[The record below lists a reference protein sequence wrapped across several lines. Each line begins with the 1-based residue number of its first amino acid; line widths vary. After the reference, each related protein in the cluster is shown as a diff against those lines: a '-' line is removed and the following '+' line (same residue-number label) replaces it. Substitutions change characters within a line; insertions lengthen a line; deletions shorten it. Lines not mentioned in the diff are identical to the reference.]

1 MTSQLPPG
9 APTES
14 SPLASIS
21 ALRES
26 EERFRS
32 ADDYAAIGMAITSPD
47 ERWMRLNRAFC
58 AVTGYT
64 EDELIGDTFR
74 RITHPDDLAR
84 DLERR
89 QRMLDGELDRCRVEK
104 RLLHKDGHWVW
115 VELNVV
121 VVRDA
126 LGAPLHFIAQF
137 QDITERRRAE
147 AALRESEARYER
159 IAANVPGIVYQFIY
173 LPDGGKR
180 FTFVSEGAR
189 ALCGVAPEA
198 ILRDPNALFGLI
210 HPEDLPGMHAS
221 GQAAVAAL
229 RPWRWEGR
237 LLLPTGEQRWVQ
249 AASHN
254 ARQPDGS
261 VLADGLIMDITEQR
275 QAAARLEESE
285 QRYRSLFDHHPDA
298 VFSTDTEG
306 RYTSANPACETISGY
321 SPEELIGQPYAPF
334 IAPNQLAKG
343 YEHLDSALAGRAKR
357 SELAIAH
364 KSGRHVELDVTSIPI
379 IVGGKVVGVFGI
391 ARDLTA
397 QRALEAQLRQSQKME
412 AVGQLA
418 GGVAHDFNNILTAI
432 AGFAEFLQDEFEP
445 GDPRREDV
453 GEILKGAHRAASLT
467 AQLLAFSRKQ
477 VLRSEVLDLNQVM
490 TEMTAMLRPLLG
502 SSLHLVTL
510 PAHRAVPVLA
520 DRTQLEQV
528 IMNLAVNARDAMQG
542 DGTLSIEICISPAE
556 PGAPQRATLIVSD
569 TGAGMSPE
577 VVARIFEPFFTTK
590 PAGRG
595 SGLGLATVH
604 GIVQQSGGTIS
615 VESRPGE
622 GTSFTITLPLASGS
636 RTRPITGEM
645 QALRDPRGGESD
657 RTAGTVLIAED
668 EEAVRAIAQR
678 LLERAGYRVLTA
690 RHGADALRVLEQAG
704 GTVDVLLSDV
714 VMPEMGGVELAARA
728 TEMIPGLPVVLMS
741 GYTDNDLG
749 PINEEGMVAGF
760 ISKPFTSETLLETV
774 KAAVRSGYIAS

>member
-1 MTSQLPPG
+1 MTSQRPPD
-9 APTES
+9 APTAHL
-14 SPLASIS
+14 PIATIS

-32 ADDYAAIGMAITSPD
+32 AFDYAAIGMTITSTD
-47 ERWMRLNRAFC
+47 ERWIRVNRAFC
-58 AVTGYT
+58 DIIGYT
-64 EDELIGDTFR
+64 EDELIGNTFR
-74 RITHPDDLAR
+74 PITDPDDLAR

-104 RLLHKDGHWVW
+104 RLLHKEGHWVW

-189 ALCGVAPEA
+189 TLCGVAPEA
-198 ILRDPNALFGLI
+198 ILRDPDALFGLI
-210 HPEDLPGMHAS
+210 HPEDRPGMHAS

-237 LLLPTGEQRWVQ
+237 LVLSTGEQRWVQ
-249 AASHN
+249 AASRN

-261 VLADGLIMDITEQR
+261 VLADGLIMDIT
-275 QAAARLEESE
+275 AR
-285 QRYRSLFDHHPDA
+285 R
-298 VFSTDTEG
+298 T
-306 RYTSANPACETISGY
+306 
-321 SPEELIGQPYAPF
+321 
-334 IAPNQLAKG
+334 
-343 YEHLDSALAGRAKR
+343 
-357 SELAIAH
+357 
-364 KSGRHVELDVTSIPI
+364 
-379 IVGGKVVGVFGI
+379 
-391 ARDLTA
+391 
-397 QRALEAQLRQSQKME
+397 LEAQLRQSQKME

-432 AGFAEFLQDEFEP
+432 AGFAEFLQDEFAP
-445 GDPRREDV
+445 NDPRREDV

-477 VLRSEVLDLNQVM
+477 VLRSEVLDLNKVVTQM
-490 TEMTAMLRPLLG
+490 TTMLRPLLG
-502 SSLHLVTL
+502 ASLHLVTL

-542 DGTLSIEICISPAE
+542 DGTLTIEIGIASAE
-556 PGAPQRATLIVSD
+556 SGAPQRATLIVSD

-645 QALRDPRGGESD
+645 QALRDPRGGESS
-657 RTAGTVLIAED
+657 RPAGTVLIAED

-728 TEMIPGLPVVLMS
+728 AGMIPGLPVVLMS

-760 ISKPFTSETLLETV
+760 ISKPFTSEALLETV
-774 KAAVRSGYIAS
+774 KAAVRAG

>member
-1 MTSQLPPG
+1 MTSLEG
-9 APTES
+9 
-14 SPLASIS
+14 
-21 ALRES
+21 
-26 EERFRS
+26 
-32 ADDYAAIGMAITSPD
+32 
-47 ERWMRLNRAFC
+47 RWIRVNRAFRDII
-58 AVTGYT
+58 GYS
-64 EDELIGDTFR
+64 EHELIGDTFR
-74 RITHPDDLAR
+74 PITHPDDLAS

-115 VELNVV
+115 AELNVA

-126 LGAPLHFIAQF
+126 DGAPLHFIAQC
-137 QDITERRRAE
+137 QDVTEARRAE

-198 ILRDPNALFGLI
+198 IVQDPNALFGLV
-210 HPEDLPGMHAS
+210 HPEDRPGMHAT

-229 RPWRWEGR
+229 RPWTWEGR
-237 LLLPTGEQRWVQ
+237 LLLPTGEQRWVR
-249 AASHN
+249 AASRN

-261 VLADGLIMDITEQR
+261 VLADGLIMDI
-275 QAAARLEESE
+275 
-285 QRYRSLFDHHPDA
+285 
-298 VFSTDTEG
+298 
-306 RYTSANPACETISGY
+306 
-321 SPEELIGQPYAPF
+321 
-334 IAPNQLAKG
+334 
-343 YEHLDSALAGRAKR
+343 
-357 SELAIAH
+357 
-364 KSGRHVELDVTSIPI
+364 
-379 IVGGKVVGVFGI
+379 
-391 ARDLTA
+391 TA

-453 GEILKGAHRAASLT
+453 GEILRGARRAASLT

-477 VLRSEVLDLNQVM
+477 VLRSEVLDLNQVV
-490 TEMTAMLRPLLG
+490 TAVTTMLRPLLG

-510 PAHRAVPVLA
+510 PAPRAVPVLA

-528 IMNLAVNARDAMQG
+528 LMNLALNARDAMQG
-542 DGTLSIEICISPAE
+542 GGTLTIEIGISPAE
-556 PGAPQRATLIVSD
+556 PGVAQRATLVVSD
-569 TGAGMSPE
+569 TGVGMLPE
-577 VVARIFEPFFTTK
+577 VAARVFEPFFTTK
-590 PAGRG
+590 QPGQG

-604 GIVQQSGGTIS
+604 GIVQQSGGTIG

-622 GTSFTITLPLASGS
+622 GTTFTITLPLAAGS
-636 RTRPITGEM
+636 RVRPTTGEM
-645 QALRDPRGGESD
+645 DAIRDPKQGDGG
-657 RTAGTVLIAED
+657 RPAATVLIAED

-678 LLERAGYRVLTA
+678 ILEQAGYRVLTA
-690 RHGADALRVLEQAG
+690 RHGADALCVLDQAG
-704 GTVDVLLSDV
+704 ATVDLLLSDV

-728 TEMIPGLPVVLMS
+728 VEMIPGLPVVLMS

-749 PINEEGMVAGF
+749 PIDEEGIVAGF
-760 ISKPFTSETLLETV
+760 VSKPFTAHSLLETV
-774 KAAVRSGYIAS
+774 KAVRSG

>member
-1 MTSQLPPG
+1 MTSRFSAD
-9 APTES
+9 APS
-14 SPLASIS
+14 APSPLAHIS

-26 EERFRS
+26 EERFRG
-32 ADDYAAIGMAITSPD
+32 AFDYAAIGMAMTSPD
-47 ERWMRLNRAFC
+47 GRWIRVNRAFC
-58 AVTGYT
+58 DIIGYS

-74 RITHPDDLAR
+74 PITHPDDLAR

-89 QRMLDGELDRCRVEK
+89 QRMLDGQIDRCRVEK

-115 VELNVV
+115 AELYVV

-126 LGAPLHFIAQF
+126 DGAPLHFIAQC
-137 QDITERRRAE
+137 QDVTEARRAE

-173 LPDGGKR
+173 LPDGSKR

-198 ILRDPNALFGLI
+198 ILQDPNALFGLI
-210 HPEDLPGMHAS
+210 HPEDRPGMHAS

-229 RPWRWEGR
+229 RPWTWEGR

-249 AASHN
+249 AASRN

-261 VLADGLIMDITEQR
+261 VLADGLIMDITAQR
-275 QAAARLEESE
+275 TLEE
-285 QRYRSLFDHHPDA
+285 
-298 VFSTDTEG
+298 
-306 RYTSANPACETISGY
+306 
-321 SPEELIGQPYAPF
+321 
-334 IAPNQLAKG
+334 
-343 YEHLDSALAGRAKR
+343 
-357 SELAIAH
+357 
-364 KSGRHVELDVTSIPI
+364 
-379 IVGGKVVGVFGI
+379 
-391 ARDLTA
+391 
-397 QRALEAQLRQSQKME
+397 QLRQSQKME

-477 VLRSEVLDLNQVM
+477 VLRSEVLDLNQVV
-490 TEMTAMLRPLLG
+490 TEVTAMLRPLLG

-510 PAHRAVPVLA
+510 AAQRAVPVLA

-528 IMNLAVNARDAMQG
+528 LMNLALNARDAMQG
-542 DGTLSIEICISPAE
+542 GGTLTIEIGISPAE
-556 PGAPQRATLIVSD
+556 PGAAQRATLVVSD
-569 TGAGMSPE
+569 TGMGMSPE
-577 VVARIFEPFFTTK
+577 VAARVFEPFFTTK
-590 PAGRG
+590 PPGRG

-615 VESRPGE
+615 VESHPGE
-622 GTSFTITLPLASGS
+622 GTSFYITLPLAAGS
-636 RTRPITGEM
+636 RVRPITGEM
-645 QALRDPRGGESD
+645 YAIRDSKQGKGGRS
-657 RTAGTVLIAED
+657 AGTVLIAED

-690 RHGADALRVLEQAG
+690 RHGADALRVLAQEG
-704 GTVDVLLSDV
+704 DTVDLVLSDV
-714 VMPEMGGVELAARA
+714 VMPEMGGVELAAHA
-728 TEMIPGLPVVLMS
+728 AEMIPGLPVVLMS

-749 PINEEGMVAGF
+749 PIDEEGVVAGF
-760 ISKPFTSETLLETV
+760 ISKPFTASSLIETV
-774 KAAVRSGYIAS
+774 KAAVRSG

>member
-1 MTSQLPPG
+1 MTSRSSAD
-9 APTES
+9 APS
-14 SPLASIS
+14 APSPLADIS

-26 EERFRS
+26 EERFRG
-32 ADDYAAIGMAITSPD
+32 AFDYAAIGMAMTSPD
-47 ERWMRLNRAFC
+47 GRWIRVNRAFC
-58 AVTGYT
+58 DIIGYS

-74 RITHPDDLAR
+74 PITHPDDLAR

-89 QRMLDGELDRCRVEK
+89 QRMLDGQIDRCRVEK

-115 VELNVV
+115 AELYVV

-126 LGAPLHFIAQF
+126 DGAPLHFIAQC
-137 QDITERRRAE
+137 QDVTEARRAE

-173 LPDGGKR
+173 LPDGSKR

-198 ILRDPNALFGLI
+198 ILQDPNALFGLI
-210 HPEDLPGMHAS
+210 HPEDRPGMHAS

-229 RPWRWEGR
+229 RPWTWEGR

-249 AASHN
+249 AASRN

-261 VLADGLIMDITEQR
+261 VLADGLIMDITAQR
-275 QAAARLEESE
+275 TLEE
-285 QRYRSLFDHHPDA
+285 
-298 VFSTDTEG
+298 
-306 RYTSANPACETISGY
+306 
-321 SPEELIGQPYAPF
+321 
-334 IAPNQLAKG
+334 
-343 YEHLDSALAGRAKR
+343 
-357 SELAIAH
+357 
-364 KSGRHVELDVTSIPI
+364 
-379 IVGGKVVGVFGI
+379 
-391 ARDLTA
+391 
-397 QRALEAQLRQSQKME
+397 QLRQSQKME

-477 VLRSEVLDLNQVM
+477 VLRSEVLDLNQVV
-490 TEMTAMLRPLLG
+490 TEVTAMLRPLLG

-510 PAHRAVPVLA
+510 PAQRAVPVLA

-528 IMNLAVNARDAMQG
+528 LMNLALNARDAMQG
-542 DGTLSIEICISPAE
+542 GGTLTIEIGISPAE
-556 PGAPQRATLIVSD
+556 PGAAQRATLVVSD
-569 TGAGMSPE
+569 TGMGMSPE
-577 VVARIFEPFFTTK
+577 VAARVFEPFFTTK
-590 PAGRG
+590 PPGRG

-604 GIVQQSGGTIS
+604 GIVQHSGGTIS
-615 VESRPGE
+615 VESHPGE
-622 GTSFTITLPLASGS
+622 GTSFYITLPLAAGS
-636 RTRPITGEM
+636 RVRPITGEM
-645 QALRDPRGGESD
+645 YAIRDSKQGKGGRS
-657 RTAGTVLIAED
+657 AGTVLIAED

-690 RHGADALRVLEQAG
+690 RHGADALRVLAQEG
-704 GTVDVLLSDV
+704 DTVDLVLSDV
-714 VMPEMGGVELAARA
+714 VMPEMGGVELAAHA
-728 TEMIPGLPVVLMS
+728 AEMIPGLPVVLMS

-749 PINEEGMVAGF
+749 PIDEEGVVAGF
-760 ISKPFTSETLLETV
+760 ISKPFTASSLIETV
-774 KAAVRSGYIAS
+774 KAAVRSG

>member
-1 MTSQLPPG
+1 MEARRCPAFRWIVCFLRHGHRRSSTHDPDVCARIIALVHLHRPMTSQLPAGSPT
-9 APTES
+9 AP
-14 SPLASIS
+14 SPLATIS

-32 ADDYAAIGMAITSPD
+32 AFDYAAIGMAITSPE
-47 ERWMRLNRAFC
+47 ERWIRVNRAFC
-58 AVTGYT
+58 DIIGYT

-74 RITHPDDLAR
+74 TITHPDDLAR

-89 QRMLDGELDRCRVEK
+89 QRMLDGELDRCQVEK

-115 VELNVV
+115 AELNAV

-126 LGAPLHFIAQF
+126 GGAPLHFIAQF

-189 ALCGVAPEA
+189 TLCGVAPEA
-198 ILRDPNALFGLI
+198 ILRDPAALFDLV
-210 HPEDLPGMHAS
+210 HPEDRPGMHAS

-249 AASHN
+249 AASRN

-261 VLADGLIMDITEQR
+261 VLADGLIMDIT
-275 QAAARLEESE
+275 
-285 QRYRSLFDHHPDA
+285 
-298 VFSTDTEG
+298 
-306 RYTSANPACETISGY
+306 
-321 SPEELIGQPYAPF
+321 
-334 IAPNQLAKG
+334 
-343 YEHLDSALAGRAKR
+343 
-357 SELAIAH
+357 
-364 KSGRHVELDVTSIPI
+364 
-379 IVGGKVVGVFGI
+379 
-391 ARDLTA
+391 A
-397 QRALEAQLRQSQKME
+397 QRALEAQLRQAQKME

-432 AGFAEFLQDEFEP
+432 AGFAELLQEEFTP

-453 GEILKGAHRAASLT
+453 GEIIKGARRAASLT

-477 VLRSEVLDLNQVM
+477 VLRSEVLDLNQVVAQ
-490 TEMTAMLRPLLG
+490 MTAMLRPLLG
-502 SSLHLVTL
+502 SSLHLATL
-510 PAHRAVPVLA
+510 PAPRPVPVLA

-528 IMNLAVNARDAMQG
+528 LMNLALNARDAMQG
-542 DGTLSIEICISPAE
+542 GGTLTIETSLSPAE
-556 PGAPQRATLIVSD
+556 PSAPHGATLVVSD
-569 TGAGMSPE
+569 TGVGMSPE
-577 VVARIFEPFFTTK
+577 VAAHVFEPFFTTK
-590 PAGRG
+590 PPGQG

-615 VESRPGE
+615 VASRPGE
-622 GTSFTITLPLASGS
+622 GTSFTITLPQATAP
-636 RTRPITGEM
+636 RARPRTGET
-645 QALRDPRGGESD
+645 AAIRNVKERAEEGS
-657 RTAGTVLIAED
+657 AGTVLIVED

-678 LLERAGYRVLTA
+678 LLERGGYRVLTA
-690 RHGADALRVLEQAG
+690 RHGADALRVLARAG
-704 GTVDVLLSDV
+704 ATVDVLLSDV

-728 TEMIPGLPVVLMS
+728 TEMLPGLPVVLMS
-741 GYTDNDLG
+741 GYTDKDLG
-749 PINEEGMVAGF
+749 PIDEEAVFAGF
-760 ISKPFTSETLLETV
+760 VKKPFTADSLLEAV
-774 KAAVRSGYIAS
+774 KAAVRSG

>member
-9 APTES
+9 TQTAP
-14 SPLASIS
+14 SPLGTIS

-26 EERFRS
+26 EERSRS
-32 ADDYAAIGMAITSPD
+32 AFDFAAIGMAITSPD
-47 ERWMRLNRAFC
+47 ERWIRVNPAFC
-58 AVTGYT
+58 NIIGYT
-64 EDELIGDTFR
+64 EDELIGNTFR
-74 RITHPDDLAR
+74 PITHPDDLAR
-84 DLERR
+84 DLARR

-104 RLLHKDGHWVW
+104 RLLHKNGHWVW
-115 VELNVV
+115 AELNAV

-159 IAANVPGIVYQFIY
+159 IAANVPGIVYQFIH

-198 ILRDPNALFGLI
+198 IVRDPDALFGLI
-210 HPEDLPGMHAS
+210 HPEDRPGMHSS
-221 GQAAVAAL
+221 GQNAVAEL

-237 LLLPTGEQRWVQ
+237 LVLSTGEQRWVE
-249 AASHN
+249 AASRN

-261 VLADGLIMDITEQR
+261 VLADGLIMDIT
-275 QAAARLEESE
+275 ARRTLES
-285 QRYRSLFDHHPDA
+285 
-298 VFSTDTEG
+298 
-306 RYTSANPACETISGY
+306 
-321 SPEELIGQPYAPF
+321 
-334 IAPNQLAKG
+334 
-343 YEHLDSALAGRAKR
+343 
-357 SELAIAH
+357 
-364 KSGRHVELDVTSIPI
+364 
-379 IVGGKVVGVFGI
+379 
-391 ARDLTA
+391 
-397 QRALEAQLRQSQKME
+397 QLRQSQKME

-432 AGFAEFLQDEFEP
+432 AGFAEFLQDEFAP
-445 GDPRREDV
+445 GDPRREDL

-477 VLRSEVLDLNQVM
+477 VLRSEVLDLNQVV
-490 TEMTAMLRPLLG
+490 TQVTTMLRPLLG

-510 PAHRAVPVLA
+510 PAPRAVPVLA

-528 IMNLAVNARDAMQG
+528 LMNLALNARDAMQG
-542 DGTLSIEICISPAE
+542 GGTLTIEIGITPVE
-556 PGAPQRATLIVSD
+556 PGAPQRATLVVSD
-569 TGAGMSPE
+569 TGVGMPPE
-577 VVARIFEPFFTTK
+577 VEARIFEPFFTTK
-590 PAGRG
+590 APGHG

-604 GIVQQSGGTIS
+604 GIVKQSGGTID
-615 VESRPGE
+615 VKSREGE
-622 GTSFTITLPLASGS
+622 GTSFTITLPLAAGS
-636 RTRPITGEM
+636 RVRPTTGEM
-645 QALRDPRGGESD
+645 NTIRDSKQGEGGSP
-657 RTAGTVLIAED
+657 AGTVLIAED

-690 RHGADALRVLEQAG
+690 RHGADALRVLDQAG
-704 GTVDVLLSDV
+704 ETVDLILSDI

-728 TEMIPGLPVVLMS
+728 AEVIPGLPVILMS

-774 KAAVRSGYIAS
+774 KVAVRSRVS